1 MLRTLLVVAVLN
13 LGSTLVLN
21 ENSASPVQAASKASH
36 AQEALTKGNTT
47 QGEERAETE
56 AQEVSDTGTEQE
68 GAEMLS
74 DETEVQE
81 DGVDED
87 LSPQSDEDPSDE
99 KLDPEETL
107 DVPAGAAVSAA
118 AESEDESDE

>member
-21 ENSASPVQAASKASH
+21 ENSGSPVQAASKASH

-68 GAEMLS
+68 GAEMLLRR
-74 DETEVQE
+74 
-81 DGVDED
+81 DG
-87 LSPQSDEDPSDE
+87 
-99 KLDPEETL
+99 
-107 DVPAGAAVSAA
+107 SARGRGGRGLVA
-118 AESEDESDE
+118 SVR

>member
-1 MLRTLLVVAVLN
+1 MLRALLVVAVLN
-13 LGSTLVLN
+13 LGSPLVLN
-21 ENSASPVQAASKASH
+21 ENSGSQV
-36 AQEALTKGNTT
+36 AQALTKGNTT
-47 QGEERAETE
+47 QGEGAETE
-56 AQEVSDTGTEQE
+56 PEEVSDTDTEPE

-99 KLDPEETL
+99 KLDPEETV

-118 AESEDESDE
+118 AESEEDESDE

>member
-1 MLRTLLVVAVLN
+1 MRTLLVVAVLN

-21 ENSASPVQAASKASH
+21 ENSGSPVQAASKASH

-87 LSPQSDEDPSDE
+87 WSPQSDEDPSDE